1 MTALADLTAAA
12 GATPLPTPAA
22 ASSFAT
28 PHVFDDLAGVEPLW
42 RTLEAEGVGSPYQRF
57 DWVRAYVESLAA
69 HERFEPRIIVIRDA
83 ADRPILLLP
92 FAVRQRR
99 GLRTASIIGG
109 KQANHHLPILAPHA
123 PAPSA
128 DAFMALLIALGR
140 QLGIDAYDFVN
151 LPRIWRGRPNPL
163 ALPSAEP
170 NPSNAYG
177 LTLGSNAEDTLKRA
191 LGKDARKKLRQKER
205 YLAALGPVAHRIA
218 RSPAEVDR
226 ILDAY
231 FAQKAARF
239 RAKGLPADIE
249 RGPMRAFIRQ
259 GCLAGLE
266 AGRPAIELHALEAG
280 DRIAATF
287 GIAGDDQRASGMFI
301 SFDGAAE
308 VARCS
313 PGDLLV
319 ARVIAMQCERGRAVF
334 DLGVGEARYK
344 SSFCGEVDELFT
356 LILPVTARRRVY
368 AGAVRSLVSV
378 KRLVKQTP
386 WAWRAVGAL
395 RAARAKLRA

>member
-1 MTALADLTAAA
+1 
-12 GATPLPTPAA
+12 
-22 ASSFAT
+22 
-28 PHVFDDLAGVEPLW
+28 
-42 RTLEAEGVGSPYQRF
+42 
-57 DWVRAYVESLAA
+57 
-69 HERFEPRIIVIRDA
+69 
-83 ADRPILLLP
+83 
-92 FAVRQRR
+92 
-99 GLRTASIIGG
+99 
-109 KQANHHLPILAPHA
+109 
-123 PAPSA
+123 
-128 DAFMALLIALGR
+128 MALLIALGR

-205 YLAALGPVAHRIA
+205 YLAALGPVAHRVA